1 MRAGS
6 LASNKWQNGIRFRN
20 PSAHLQHW
28 PPLWGHPVVLGMKIS
43 ETVSFDG
50 NWPFCFLTVRVIL
63 MTYELEK
70 GGSQAFRF

>member
-1 MRAGS
+1 MGS
-6 LASNKWQNGIRFRN
+6 GSGTQALISGT
-20 PSAHLQHW
+20 W

-50 NWPFCFLTVRVIL
+50 NWPFCFLTVHVIL